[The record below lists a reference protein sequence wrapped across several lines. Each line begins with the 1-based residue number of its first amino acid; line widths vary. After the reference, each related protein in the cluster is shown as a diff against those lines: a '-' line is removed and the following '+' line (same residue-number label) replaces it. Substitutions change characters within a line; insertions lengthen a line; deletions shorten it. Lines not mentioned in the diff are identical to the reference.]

1 MRRAVFMDR
10 DGTLCKNGPYLK
22 EAEKLRVYAATAKA
36 LRVLQQAGFK
46 RIVVTNQSGIARGL
60 MSPRDVYKIHERF
73 QRILR
78 GRGAAMNAFYFCPH
92 PPAQKCSCR
101 KPAPG
106 MLQRGAR
113 RFGVSLKDSFMVG
126 DRESDLE
133 MAARAGMRCV
143 LVLSGGGH
151 KTHQRIKR
159 GIVTADHVAK
169 NIFEAARWIVKQ
181 G

>member
-1 MRRAVFMDR
+1 MDR

-60 MSPRDVYKIHERF
+60 MSPRDVYKIHVRF
-73 QRILR
+73 QKILR
-78 GRGAAMNAFYFCPH
+78 ARGASLDAFYFCPH
-92 PPAQKCSCR
+92 HPSVECSCR
-101 KPAPG
+101 KPALG
-106 MLQRGAR
+106 MLEKCVR

-133 MAARAGMRCV
+133 MARRAGMRCV
-143 LVLSGGGH
+143 LVLSGGGRE
-151 KTHQRIKR
+151 TRQRIKR
-159 GIVTADHVAK
+159 GSITADHVAK